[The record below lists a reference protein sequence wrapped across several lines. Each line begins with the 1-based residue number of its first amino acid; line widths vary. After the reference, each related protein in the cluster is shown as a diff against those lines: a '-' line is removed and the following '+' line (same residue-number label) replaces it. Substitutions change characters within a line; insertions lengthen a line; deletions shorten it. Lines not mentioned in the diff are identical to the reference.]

1 MSFLLQTT
9 SLHFACM
16 LTLYHQLV
24 SSLVF
29 LVDTRSDISYAV
41 HLVGQFIV
49 VPCSSHYDTFSKIS
63 LFFVVL
69 LLILQC
75 ILMLIGLITLLIV
88 RSLLA
93 IRQFFDLL
101 T

>member
-29 LVDTRSDISYAV
+29 LVDTHISYAV

-75 ILMLIGLITLLIV
+75 IVMLIGLITLLIV